1 MMRRLRDRL
10 RTSRATA
17 LYHRLDGTSEDDGRP
32 WMISGDERGVGV
44 EPARRDNAP
53 EPHVDVVGAIVDDEV
68 DDAIDE
74 VIDVAAETG
83 VVNDTRSDID
93 TTPAATT
100 PAATAPEATAAA
112 AIDPGLVPALNRVAD
127 AFERMAQTME
137 VEHREREARLGA
149 VEELLRELVTGL
161 AHPTAVPPVVVGGSI
176 DLERLH
182 EHPDTGPEIDLVD
195 PHLELTA
202 SGDPPGAAAKSRAP
216 VRRTKRT

>member
-44 EPARRDNAP
+44 EPARRENAP
-53 EPHVDVVGAIVDDEV
+53 EPHVDVV
-68 DDAIDE
+68 DAIDE

-83 VVNDTRSDID
+83 VVNDTRSEIEK
-93 TTPAATT
+93 TPAAKT
-100 PAATAPEATAAA
+100 PAATAPEATAPA

-182 EHPDTGPEIDLVD
+182 EHPDAGPEIDLVD

-202 SGDPPGAAAKSRAP
+202 SGDPPGDAAKSPAP